1 MGRSVGAPKLL
12 IAINTSWNIINFRMG
27 LIRGLMEQGY
37 EVVVAAPRDRF
48 SDQIEARLG
57 CRYVELS
64 INGHSRSP
72 LTDLG
77 LLRRFVALMR
87 AERPDAF
94 LGFTVKPN
102 VFGSIAAHLTGVA
115 CINNI
120 AGLGSVFNE
129 TSATARIVVALY
141 RIALRLSARVFFQ
154 NRDDLALFLNRGLVR
169 PEQIDLLPGSG
180 IDTAKFPAAPKAPRA
195 ADEAFTYLLV
205 ARLLKE
211 KGLAELAEATRRLN
225 GQSLDVRVRILGPL
239 DTLNPAAISR
249 NQLDAWIAEGLFDYL
264 GVADDVRPILADAD
278 CVVLPT
284 YYREGTP
291 RALLEAAAMAKP
303 IITTDMP
310 GCRDV
315 VDDGVN
321 GFLVAPRDALALADR
336 MKAMCELPPGQLIE
350 MGKASRAKAERQFD
364 ERLVLARY
372 LVALEAIG
380 LTRRAGSD
388 TESKAPHASRN

>member
-1 MGRSVGAPKLL
+1 MPKLL
-12 IAINTSWNIINFRMG
+12 IVINTSWNIINFRLG
-27 LIRGLMEQGY
+27 LIRGLIEQGY

-48 SDQIEARLG
+48 SDQIETRLG
-57 CRYVELS
+57 CRYVELP
-64 INGHSRSP
+64 IDGHSRSP

-102 VFGSIAAHLTGVA
+102 VFGSIAAHLTGVP

-141 RIALRLSARVFFQ
+141 RIALRRSARVFFQ
-154 NRDDLALFLNRGLVR
+154 NRDDLALFVDRGLVR
-169 PEQIDLLPGSG
+169 REQTDLLPGSG
-180 IDTAKFPAAPKAPRA
+180 IDTASFAAAIKAPPSA
-195 ADEAFTYLLV
+195 GEPFTFLLV

-211 KGLAELAEATRRLN
+211 KGLAELAEAARRLK
-225 GQSLDVRVRILGPL
+225 GKPLDMRVRILGPL
-239 DTLNPAAISR
+239 DALNPAAISR
-249 NQLDAWIAEGLFDYL
+249 NELDAWVAEGLFDYL
-264 GVADDVRPILADAD
+264 GTADDVRPILADAD

-291 RALLEAAAMAKP
+291 RALLEAAAMGKP

-321 GFLVAPRDALALADR
+321 GYLITPRDAAALSDS
-336 MKAMCELPPGQLIE
+336 MMAMCSLPAPELAA
-350 MGKASRAKAERQFD
+350 MGEASRTKAERQFD
-364 ERLVLARY
+364 ERLVIARY
-372 LVALEAIG
+372 LAALDAIG
-380 LTRRAGSD
+380 LTRKARSD
-388 TESKAPHASRN
+388 TGSKAPHASHS